1 MGSIIKIIIVASIIL
16 LCILAYPHVNH
27 QMIQDFIKE
36 NKTAAPLIFIAL
48 CTIKAVL
55 FFLPSMGLTIV
66 AGALF
71 GTVLGT
77 IYVVIGGALST
88 LVGFYFARWVGQ
100 NAVEWLVQRNRRIR
114 QIEEWSKENGSK
126 AVLLMRLSNVPWDV
140 VSYWAGISGI
150 RFRDFYIASL
160 IPLVP
165 VSFLYTYFGSKI
177 FAPTSAGFIIS
188 LCIIILMGSLPYIKV
203 PNIKVSIRPKANG

>member
-1 MGSIIKIIIVASIIL
+1 
-16 LCILAYPHVNH
+16 
-27 QMIQDFIKE
+27 
-36 NKTAAPLIFIAL
+36 
-48 CTIKAVL
+48 
-55 FFLPSMGLTIV
+55 MGLTIV